1 MFHLSSHPTPRSFRS
16 LQERYNLAGRFHED
30 NECGLH
36 VTSRGEPRCSGPS
49 EDSWCVSITGVWE
62 RLDRERERL
71 SEWKRGRCCV
81 LKRLRAPADN
91 KQPTAGS
98 CGSKESDT
106 TLETFHEEPEGRTL
120 QINWKL
126 ILNSLST
133 MHFFFVKIFFRLSYT
148 VQKLC
153 S

>member
-16 LQERYNLAGRFHED
+16 LQERYNLAGRFDED

-49 EDSWCVSITGVWE
+49 EDSWCVSIRGVWE
-62 RLDRERERL
+62 RPEREG
-71 SEWKRGRCCV
+71 SCCV

-106 TLETFHEEPEGRTL
+106 TLETFHEESEGRTL

-133 MHFFFVKIFFRLSYT
+133 MHFFFVEIFFRFSYT
-148 VQKLC
+148 VQESC